1 MISALGASSV
11 FLSTNSKTS
20 SAKFSSSVTKK
31 HDALGSCSACDN
43 MSVAIYSALAVLSA
57 SISTSDGPAGNS
69 MSTSP
74 YTNFLAAVT
83 KMFPGPT
90 IFSTLGML
98 SVL

>member
-1 MISALGASSV
+1 
-11 FLSTNSKTS
+11 
-20 SAKFSSSVTKK
+20 
-31 HDALGSCSACDN
+31 